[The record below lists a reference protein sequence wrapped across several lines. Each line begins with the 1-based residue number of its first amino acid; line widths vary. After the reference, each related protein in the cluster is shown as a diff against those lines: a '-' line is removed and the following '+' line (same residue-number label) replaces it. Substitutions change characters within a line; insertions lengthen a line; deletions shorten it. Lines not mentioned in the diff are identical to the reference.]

1 MPSLATFGN
10 HGDSLFDGHSDYS
23 VDSPGDSLSVTT
35 VATVDPVEEQNRVR
49 LLWLLIY

>member
-10 HGDSLFDGHSDYS
+10 HGDSLYDGHSDYS
-23 VDSPGDSLSVTT
+23 VGSPGDRLSVT
-35 VATVDPVEEQNRVR
+35 TVDPVEEQNRVR